1 MGWPHNCKNTV
12 RADCAHSTLLE
23 STEINF
29 CENVSLLNFKSMD
42 FIKLD
47 SHETNKFSDQKS
59 QKLFEALSS

>member
-1 MGWPHNCKNTV
+1 MGWPHNCKNT
-12 RADCAHSTLLE
+12 DCAHSTPLE

-29 CENVSLLNFKSMD
+29 CENVSLLNFERMD

-47 SHETNKFSDQKS
+47 SHETNKISDQKS